1 MNRKIDTIIAAATQ
15 NGIPLNKNF
24 NVTFLSTH
32 GFFEGPQRLAEKTI
46 TDMERLCFLGL
57 NAGFDN
63 QLKSAI
69 DKLSDVVCNLTNVK
83 NGDVRELSKMDAQC
97 MKILE
102 NVRESAYPVRVDARS
117 GLNDYISSSAEA
129 IDTIISL
136 HKDGEIFSTVD
147 ARQIEYLEASKEKL
161 GEIALG
167 LACVLDVGSNAAG
180 ENAQKVIDLI
190 RKWREDAAR
199 FMCTGRSLKYL
210 DDAKAIVQNWAK
222 VTVAPGK
229 KDKLSEAPKYVR
241 DEMSVIADSRGGL
254 ETLSVFNA
262 RIQTRLA
269 EVEKMREELNADK
282 AKVSE
287 LKGKLAELEKKKRDI
302 AIEFKNTGDAVKA
315 NRAIAEVR
323 QEAES
328 IESEIKSLEGN
339 GRLARKEKDIKN
351 RREIALHIKHIC
363 DTLTDN
369 KSDLVFLAKV
379 IQHVD
384 FNALVG
390 VMTGRNAD
398 MDEARESILQIR
410 VRVDNLRQSFMEG
423 ARALDDEDEITTS
436 ILEEDYVDEFVEEK
450 VETVNGLDKELADLL
465 KEVGEEKP
473 EEEKVEE
480 DGVRRIV
487 PLGDDDK

>member
-1 MNRKIDTIIAAATQ
+1 MNRKIDNVISVATK
-15 NGIPLNKNF
+15 NGISLNKNF

-32 GFFEGPQRLAEKTI
+32 GFFEGPQALAEKAI
-46 TDMERLCFLGL
+46 IDMERLCFMGL

-69 DKLSDVVCNLTNVK
+69 DKLSDIVTNLTGVK
-83 NGDVRELSKMDAQC
+83 NGDVRELSKMDAQRN
-97 MKILE
+97 KILE
-102 NVRESAYPVRVDARS
+102 TVRESAYPVRVDARK
-117 GLNDYISSSAEA
+117 GLSEYVASSAEA
-129 IDTIISL
+129 IDTIISM
-136 HKDGEIFSTVD
+136 HAEGEIFSTVD
-147 ARQIEYLEASKEKL
+147 ARQIEYLETSKAKL
-161 GEIALG
+161 GELALE
-167 LACVLDVGSNAAG
+167 LAGVLEVGSNVAG
-180 ENAQKVIDLI
+180 ETAEKVIELI
-190 RKWREDAAR
+190 KLWREDAAR
-199 FMCTGRSLKYL
+199 FMLTGRSLKKL
-210 DDAKAIVQNWAK
+210 DEAKALVSEWAK
-222 VTVAPGK
+222 VAVAPNK
-229 KDKLSEAPKYVR
+229 KDKLKEAPSYVK
-241 DEMSVIADSRGGL
+241 DELSVIAESRGGL

-269 EVEKMREELNADK
+269 EVEKMRDELNADK

-287 LKGKLAELEKKKRDI
+287 LKGKLAEFEKKKRDI
-302 AIEFKNTGDAVKA
+302 AVEFKNTGDAVKA

-328 IESEIKSLEGN
+328 VESEIKSLEGN
-339 GRLARKEKDIKN
+339 GRLTRKEKDIRN

-379 IQHVD
+379 IRHVD

-398 MDEARESILQIR
+398 MEEARESILQIR

-436 ILEEDYVDEFVEEK
+436 ILEEDYIEEDLGEK
-450 VETVNGLDKELADLL
+450 VETVNGLDAELAELL
-465 KEVGEEKP
+465 KDVGEETP
-473 EEEKVEE
+473 VEEKTETDE
-480 DGVRRIV
+480 IRRIA
-487 PLGDDDK
+487 LGDDDK